1 MDPKIDPKVRP
12 PVNCF
17 SMKAEPINKD
27 RFLPTIDPMKL
38 FTYICIL
45 FPLFICAQTD
55 RKIDSLDQII
65 ENTKIDSVKID
76 ALFEKSNLIEE
87 TNPSMSLQICELGLE
102 LSRQFRYRGRELQF
116 LNNLGVLCYN
126 MGAEEPA
133 SNYYQ
138 EVIKLTE
145 KYNNY
150 YDIKC
155 RSFSNL
161 GIIYHNKKDYSE
173 ALKCYENSIKLIME
187 KNLDIG
193 MDAALHN
200 IAYVHLDKAQY
211 DSALLYFDRTH
222 GIDHDS
228 ILSLSQL
235 DEITSVQKKNDY
247 AYTLAGAGQ
256 VYQKQLNY
264 PTAFDFL
271 KEALKLR
278 LEVGYKIEITK
289 SHNDLGTLFREQDNS
304 SLAVKYFREG
314 GLEAAE
320 INLHKELLKSAK
332 NQYEIYKGWN
342 QTDSALKFHEI
353 YLIAIES
360 LKEEETE
367 SSLAQFKFQNNLDK
381 IEQKFQK
388 KSMADSIL
396 RIEQVKINE
405 AQLHEEKTVRY
416 SLLAI
421 LILIVIFL
429 FFLYNRLR
437 VIRNQKDLIKEK
449 KQEVETAYEEL
460 NNEKKKVEEKNKVIT
475 DSMNYAKRIQNA
487 ILPENELMNSFF
499 RKFFVFYQP
508 KDIVGGD
515 FYWYRPFNNLAVIA
529 TVDCTGHGVPG
540 GFMSM
545 MGSLLLDKIVQKHQL
560 ETSEILAALNQEI
573 IRVLKQDGGGEIQDG
588 MDISLCLIDKS
599 KNEMHFS
606 GARNGILLIQ
616 NGDIK
621 QYKADLLPVGGKFT
635 LKSKK
640 QTRTYQKQVIS
651 LNKNDWVFM
660 YSDGYHDQVG
670 GEKFTSF
677 GMRKFEQLLLKLDSS
692 DNYSIEQLQK
702 EFDNWKGDV
711 PQVDDILVLGFQI

>member
-1 MDPKIDPKVRP
+1 
-12 PVNCF
+12 
-17 SMKAEPINKD
+17 
-27 RFLPTIDPMKL
+27 
-38 FTYICIL
+38 
-45 FPLFICAQTD
+45 
-55 RKIDSLDQII
+55 
-65 ENTKIDSVKID
+65 
-76 ALFEKSNLIEE
+76 
-87 TNPSMSLQICELGLE
+87 MSLEICEQGLE
-102 LSRQFRYRGRELQF
+102 LSRQFGYQGRELQF

-138 EVIKLTE
+138 EVIRLAE
-145 KYNNY
+145 KHNNY

-161 GIIYHNKKDYSE
+161 GMIYHNKKDYGE
-173 ALKCYENSIKLIME
+173 ALKCYENSIRLIME

-193 MDAALHN
+193 LDAALHN

-228 ILSLSQL
+228 ILSLSQM
-235 DEITSVQKKNDY
+235 DGITSVQKKNDY
-247 AYTLAGAGQ
+247 AYTLAGAGL
-256 VYQKQLNY
+256 VYQKLMNY

-289 SHNDLGTLFREQDNS
+289 AHNDLGTLFREQDNA

-320 INLHKELLKSAK
+320 INLHQELLKSAK
-332 NQYEIYKGWN
+332 NQYEIYKDWN

-367 SSLAQFKFQNNLDK
+367 HSLAQFKFQNNLNK
-381 IEQKFQK
+381 IEQEFQK
-388 KSMADSIL
+388 KALADSIL
-396 RIEQVKINE
+396 RMDEVKIKE
-405 AQLHEEKTVRY
+405 VQLHEEKTLRY
-416 SLLAI
+416 SLFVI
-421 LILIVIFL
+421 LIIIVLFL
-429 FFLYNRLR
+429 FFLYSRLR
-437 VIRNQKDLIKEK
+437 VIRKQKDLIKEK
-449 KQEVETAYEEL
+449 KKEVESAYADL
-460 NNEKKKVEEKNKVIT
+460 NKEKKKVEEKNKVIT
-475 DSMNYAKRIQNA
+475 DSMNYAKRIQKA
-487 ILPENELMNSFF
+487 ILPEDELMQSFF
-499 RKFFVFYQP
+499 NRFFVYFQP

-515 FYWYRPFNNLAVIA
+515 FYWYRSFNHLAVIA

-560 ETSEILAALNQEI
+560 ETPEILAHLNQEI
-573 IRVLKQDGGGEIQDG
+573 IRVLKQDSGGEIQDG
-588 MDISLCLIDKS
+588 MDISLCLIDKN

-606 GARNGILLIQ
+606 GARNGILLVQ
-616 NGDIK
+616 NGDVK

-651 LNKNDWVFM
+651 LNENDWVFM

-677 GMRKFEQLLLKLDSS
+677 GMRNFENLLKKIDVSPE
-692 DNYSIEQLQK
+692 DSIEQLNK
-702 EFDNWKGDV
+702 EFQKWKGDV
-711 PQVDDILVLGFQI
+711 PQVDDILVLGFQF